1 MKEQKKLIDIKSKKK
16 LISVTEKTYFVFD
29 VIEFKSGKYYKLKY
43 E

>member
-1 MKEQKKLIDIKSKKK
+1 MKEPKKLIDIKSKKK
-16 LISVTEKTYFVFD
+16 LIPINEKTYVGFD